1 MSFLVKTA
9 IIMVNVE
16 GTFLFFFIFNCRG
29 AYTLVLFHV
38 LIVLDLDF

>member
-16 GTFLFFFIFNCRG
+16 GTFLFFS
-29 AYTLVLFHV
+29 Y
-38 LIVLDLDF
+38 LIAEVHIL